1 MEGQNF
7 YALSLEQCLL
17 KLEPHHFGAVDFAS
31 LGLIIALNC
40 AIINVL
46 SNLFW
51 LLLVVMASLAG
62 LAVAQAQIT
71 IELALLSHGVLII
84 HADFLSA
91 LIEHQYL
98 FVGTL
103 YKTLDKYYQACYNQ
117 RQLRKMLSHQS

>member
-1 MEGQNF
+1 MEGQN
-7 YALSLEQCLL
+7 YQALSLEQCLL
-17 KLEPHHFGAVDFAS
+17 EPHNFGSINLTVCAF
-31 LGLIIALNC
+31 IIALYC
-40 AIINVL
+40 AIINSL
-46 SNLFW
+46 GNLFGL

-103 YKTLDKYYQACYNQ
+103 YKTLDKYHQVCYNSNQ
-117 RQLRKMLSHQS
+117 RDMFDQFISP